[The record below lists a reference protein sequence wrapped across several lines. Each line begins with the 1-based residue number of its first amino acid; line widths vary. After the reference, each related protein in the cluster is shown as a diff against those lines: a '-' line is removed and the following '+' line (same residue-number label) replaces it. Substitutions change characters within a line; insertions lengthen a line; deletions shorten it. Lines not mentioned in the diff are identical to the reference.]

1 MIIKENNPKQAII
14 TSYNRPVL
22 YNKIV
27 LYKGSRLIRF
37 RLFLYLSMKKL
48 LLLLLF
54 IGCNFTPSKQKVE
67 NIEKADKIEE
77 VDYYYDATSS
87 KEDIAL
93 YDLKEVSFRAKPTTA
108 FALQPRRDDDGATI
122 FFNIPK
128 DFIENKE
135 LYDKP
140 FSIALGSKTLS
151 NVIKTYHSINERFIF
166 QISTISSFNTINNSN
181 KDYIKLYQKRIE
193 NQKNFTET
201 LENLAGN
208 RFKEVKVL
216 EHDFD
221 LKIDSNYYVKR
232 VLHFKDARL
241 LRLELTDEQVEVY
254 KDIVG
259 WWSDYMVTEWDYL
272 TIFNKRLYSIKISYY
287 SNLEESGKIK
297 DIAETI
303 AGSVKFIK

>member
-1 MIIKENNPKQAII
+1 
-14 TSYNRPVL
+14 
-22 YNKIV
+22 
-27 LYKGSRLIRF
+27 
-37 RLFLYLSMKKL
+37 MKKL

-108 FALQPRRDDDGATI
+108 FALQPGRDDDGATI

-181 KDYIKLYQKRIE
+181 KDYIKLYQKQIE

-254 KDIVG
+254 KDIFG

-272 TIFNKRLYSIKISYY
+272 TIFNKRQYSIKISYY